1 MNQKAM
7 LMRMLTAQE
16 LLDVDD
22 DLLSVIGNLGREMNV
37 DILAPGENSAIEQ
50 YVRLLGVINVETQ
63 NTIFRRSPL

>member
-1 MNQKAM
+1 M

-37 DILAPGENSAIEQ
+37 DILAPGEN
-50 YVRLLGVINVETQ
+50 
-63 NTIFRRSPL
+63 

>member
-1 MNQKAM
+1 
-7 LMRMLTAQE
+7 
-16 LLDVDD
+16 
-22 DLLSVIGNLGREMNV
+22 MNV